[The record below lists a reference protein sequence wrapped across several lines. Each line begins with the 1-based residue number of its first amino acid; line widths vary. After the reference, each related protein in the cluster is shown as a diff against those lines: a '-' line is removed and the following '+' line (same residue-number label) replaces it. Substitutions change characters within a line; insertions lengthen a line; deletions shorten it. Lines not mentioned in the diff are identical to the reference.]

1 MARPVME
8 ALNEQQGQINGL
20 KRTVAA
26 QTSVIQAQA
35 EALDRLIARDA
46 THVQRTSM
54 LTRGLYTLS
63 TLAGGDLV
71 ARVTASM
78 SKRADQQNPAQPVME
93 PPAQPAPFSTEETEM
108 PEAFADVTSPGLAP
122 GTTNDVAADSTST
135 VYTPGTDIDM
145 PALNNLIDVTAPVDG
160 TQNPRPLSEVK
171 THTDVRVGD
180 PMNAQTAWPVQGPWA
195 NAQRT
200 SSKHTTAEDA
210 SRRTM
215 ASLRLAK
222 LHLAAGMAEGDEY
235 TVAAHIE
242 RDASR
247 STPAIEAEIEN
258 GERYTKAAKK
268 NIPDP
273 EQTRGLVPRTASAG
287 RRSVP
292 SMQQTASAG
301 AGSAGA
307 SDDDASD
314 LFD

>member
-1 MARPVME
+1 MARPVIAAM
-8 ALNEQQGQINGL
+8 NEQQEQITALRNH
-20 KRTVAA
+20 AA
-26 QTSVIQAQA
+26 KQDQVIQAQA
-35 EALDRLIARDA
+35 EAIDRLIARDQV
-46 THVQRTSM
+46 HVQRTSM

-63 TLAGGDLV
+63 SLAGGDLV
-71 ARVTASM
+71 RQVTASM
-78 SKRADQQNPAQPVME
+78 SKRADQQNPAQPVPE
-93 PPAQPAPFSTEETEM
+93 PPAEPAPFSTAETEM

-122 GTTNDVAADSTST
+122 GTTNDVAADATST
-135 VYTPGTDIDM
+135 VYTDVDM

-160 TQNPRPLSEVK
+160 TQNPRPLNEVK

-180 PMNAQTAWPVQGPWA
+180 PMNPQTAWPVQGPWA

-200 SSKHTTAEDA
+200 SSKHTPAEDA

-222 LHLAAGMAEGDEY
+222 LHLASGMAEGDEY
-235 TVAAHIE
+235 TVAANIE
-242 RDASR
+242 RDTKR
-247 STPAIEAEIEN
+247 STAAIESEIEN

-268 NIPDP
+268 NTPNAD
-273 EQTRGLVPRTASAG
+273 QTRGLVPRTASAG